1 MFAHHFIVRGKDL
14 TGHAR
19 SLISGLLGKA
29 KRKNIERIE
38 SDVAE
43 SDYEGMQHFISNSP
57 WNHSALMDQVATETD
72 ASLGRHRDTCL
83 IFDEASH
90 PKKGEDSVG
99 VQRQYCGRLG
109 KTENCQVG
117 VYACM
122 GRGRHA
128 AIIDFRLFLPES
140 WALDDARC
148 AKAKVPEEQRVHRTK
163 TELALEMVHAA
174 RARGSSHRWIGGDEV
189 YGNNQEFCAQLE
201 DLGETFLMDVAHN
214 TKVWATHPQPRVPE
228 AEPSAPRRGRKLSKP
243 RASNTHASSRTI
255 KDLVDEHFVKESRML
270 SIRETTQG
278 KLLARIWVKEVW
290 LWDGGSGPVRRRLLV
305 VRQEGDGTFKY
316 SLSNA
321 ATITS
326 WERLAYWQAQRFW
339 IEQSFKEA
347 KSELGMGHYEVRGWP
362 GWHHHMA
369 LVCLAQLFTVRER
382 LAVVDSVPLLSVRD
396 IIELLDLY
404 LPRRERTEAEVFRQ
418 MQERHRKRTQAKKA
432 HAKRQRKLR
441 T

>member
-1 MFAHHFIVRGKDL
+1 M
-14 TGHAR
+14 
-19 SLISGLLGKA
+19 ISGLLGKA

-38 SDVAE
+38 SDVTA
-43 SDYEGMQHFISNSP
+43 SDYEGMQHFMSNSP
-57 WNHSALMDQVATETD
+57 WSYSALMDQLAREAD
-72 ASLGRHRDTCL
+72 ASLGGYRDTCL
-83 IFDEASH
+83 LFDEASH

-148 AKAKVPEEQRVHRTK
+148 AKAKVPTEQRVHRTK

-174 RARGSSHRWIGGDEV
+174 RARGSSHQWIGGDEV
-189 YGNNQEFCAQLE
+189 YGNNQVFCAQLE
-201 DLGETFLMDVAHN
+201 DLGETFLMDIAHS
-214 TKVWATHPQPRVPE
+214 TKVWAEHPQPRVPE
-228 AEPSAPRRGRKLSKP
+228 ADPSEASEPKRGRKLSKP
-243 RASNTHASSRTI
+243 RASNTSASSITV
-255 KDLVDEHFVKESRML
+255 KDLVDQHFAKESRKL
-270 SIRETTQG
+270 ILRQSTQG
-278 KLLARIWVKEVW
+278 TLRAHIWVKEVW
-290 LWDGGSGPVRRRLLV
+290 LWDGASGPVRRRLLV
-305 VRQEGDGTFKY
+305 VRRERDGSYKY

-321 ATITS
+321 ATSTS
-326 WERLAYWQAQRFW
+326 WERLAYWQTQRFW

-347 KSELGMGHYEVRGWP
+347 KSELGMGHYEVRGWL

-369 LVCLAQLFTVRER
+369 LVCLALLFTVRER
-382 LAVVDSVPLLSVRD
+382 LAAVDSVPLLSVRD
-396 IIELLDLY
+396 IVELLAYY
-404 LPRRERTEAEVFRQ
+404 LPRREHSETEVFRQ
-418 MQERHRKRTQAKKA
+418 MKSRHRKRAQSAKA
-432 HAKRQRKLR
+432 HAKRQRKLQ